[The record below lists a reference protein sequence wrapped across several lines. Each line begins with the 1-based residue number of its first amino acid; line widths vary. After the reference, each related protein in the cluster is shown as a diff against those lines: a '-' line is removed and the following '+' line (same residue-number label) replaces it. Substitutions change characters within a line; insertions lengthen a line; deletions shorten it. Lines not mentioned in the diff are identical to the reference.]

1 MLVSG
6 ILIAGCS
13 SGSDQKMSIIE
24 LVPENDEV
32 LVNEKTDI
40 EIKTDPKDTAL
51 TASDFVAG
59 KGKIE
64 VDGNL
69 AVFCASETEHIRLK
83 LPKTELQVIRFRL
96 KWLMLKAIQ
105 KCRNQKKP
113 PMITRLQIKTSRIL
127 LVKTNSTD
135 RSSINNDGP
144 L

>member
-40 EIKTDPKDTAL
+40 EIKTDPKDTVL

-69 AVFCASETEHIRLK
+69 AVFCASETGTYTIKASKDGITSNPVSIKVVNAQSDSEM
-83 LPKTELQVIRFRL
+83 PKPEET
-96 KWLMLKAIQ
+96 
-105 KCRNQKKP
+105 
-113 PMITRLQIKTSRIL
+113 TYDHKTSDQN
-127 LVKTNSTD
+127 KQNTSGQNK
-135 RSSINNDGP
+135 
-144 L
+144 